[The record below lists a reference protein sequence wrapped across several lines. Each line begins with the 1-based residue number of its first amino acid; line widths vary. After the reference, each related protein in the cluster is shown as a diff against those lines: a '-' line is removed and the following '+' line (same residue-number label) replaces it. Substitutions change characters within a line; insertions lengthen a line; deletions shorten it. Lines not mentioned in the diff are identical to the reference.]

1 MTKPMS
7 SMLLYVA
14 IFFAIVFGWYGLK
27 KAIFGW
33 FMAHYQP
40 PAATVIATEAK
51 AQEWQSYINAVGTIT
66 AVNGVDISTEVP
78 GVVQDIQFHAGQT
91 IHKGDVIVLLRSDLE
106 QANLKNAEAKYTL
119 ANMNYE
125 REKILFTKKVSS
137 QSALDARYA
146 ELTEAQAGV
155 EAIKAQVQQKTITAP
170 FDGVLGI
177 GDINL
182 GEYVSPGKL
191 IVSLQSLDP
200 LRVVFNLPEQYV
212 SQLYLNQSIDVTVDL
227 PAPIRLQGKIS
238 GINTKVSEDTR
249 SILVEGTIPNPS
261 HRLLPG
267 MYGQIKV
274 WLSDRNRRIVVPQ
287 TALSYSLSG
296 DYIFVL
302 KQEGNAKHPA
312 YRAFRQA
319 ITVGE
324 RRDNEV
330 TIIGGLKQGDLIV
343 AAGQLKLQNGAA
355 VLVDQ
360 NMKM

>member
-1 MTKPMS
+1 
-7 SMLLYVA
+7 
-14 IFFAIVFGWYGLK
+14 
-27 KAIFGW
+27 
-33 FMAHYQP
+33 
-40 PAATVIATEAK
+40 
-51 AQEWQSYINAVGTIT
+51 
-66 AVNGVDISTEVP
+66 
-78 GVVQDIQFHAGQT
+78 
-91 IHKGDVIVLLRSDLE
+91 
-106 QANLKNAEAKYTL
+106 
-119 ANMNYE
+119 
-125 REKILFTKKVSS
+125 
-137 QSALDARYA
+137 
-146 ELTEAQAGV
+146 
-155 EAIKAQVQQKTITAP
+155 
-170 FDGVLGI
+170 
-177 GDINL
+177 
-182 GEYVSPGKL
+182 
-191 IVSLQSLDP
+191 
-200 LRVVFNLPEQYV
+200 
-212 SQLYLNQSIDVTVDL
+212 
-227 PAPIRLQGKIS
+227 
-238 GINTKVSEDTR
+238 
-249 SILVEGTIPNPS
+249 
-261 HRLLPG
+261 